1 LALRIN
7 KSTMLLPLAAFK
19 PSDLNYK
26 SKKARMAKRV

>member
-1 LALRIN
+1 
-7 KSTMLLPLAAFK
+7 MLLPLAAFK